1 MNSSILAFALLAFMV
16 ISQSN
21 ARLIRQDFADDD
33 FDQDLF
39 EQKRDAPTHTRCTN
53 IVKGQDSNGG
63 DIGAINP
70 GHVLSAS
77 ACAALCETVAICD
90 HWTFHVNDAECWLKD
105 KPSQMQDSPNSY
117 TGSCT
122 KSE

>member
-1 MNSSILAFALLAFMV
+1 MV

-39 EQKRDAPTHTRCTN
+39 EQKRDAPTNNRCTN

-63 DIGAINP
+63 DINAAYPAN
-70 GHVLSAS
+70 VVSAA
-77 ACAALCETVAICD
+77 ACAALCELFPTCD
-90 HWTFHVNDAECWLKD
+90 HWTFNVNNGKCWVKD
-105 KPSQMQDSPNSY
+105 KPSQMQTNSAVY

-122 KSE
+122 KSK